1 MRPALA
7 VDDKFTFD
15 LEGYYRVRGTFL
27 PGMYADIFLVLAQPT
42 ERLVLPSTA
51 IVFSSF
57 GDSVYVVEPGEGG
70 GHRTLAHPA
79 LAGDELDAH
88 EPIP

>member
-1 MRPALA
+1 M
-7 VDDKFTFD
+7 
-15 LEGYYRVRGTFL
+15 EGLRGRIVAAAA
-27 PGMYADIFLVLAQPT
+27 ADAAAEAAEAEPEVAEAEVGAQPAAGPHGDGQDAFT
-42 ERLVLPSTA
+42 TA
-51 IVFSSF
+51 
-57 GDSVYVVEPGEGG
+57 GVEPGEGG